1 MTEYLKLNKDKQVH
15 VVLGWREGYMDVL
28 GVFIDS
34 NKAYELEGE
43 KALEYD
49 ETRVI
54 ESFLDEE
61 EL

>member
-1 MTEYLKLNKDKQVH
+1 MEEYLKLNKDKQVH

-28 GVFIDS
+28 GVFLDS
-34 NKAYELEGE
+34 TKAYELEGE
-43 KALEYD
+43 KAFDYD
-49 ETRVI
+49 ATRVV